1 MKKITIAGSVLTD
14 IVKMID
20 VFPQKGMLTNIT
32 SIRQSVGGCVPNTGI
47 DLKRLAPEI
56 AVKGVGRVGNDANGK
71 YLRDVLESN
80 GLAVRFIED
89 ETLPTSF
96 SDVMTQKNGERTF
109 FHARGANVAFCAED
123 IIENDLDCDLFH
135 LGYLLLLDGLD
146 EADAEFGTVAARILN
161 NVKKRGVKT
170 AIDTVSAEGGKFRRI
185 VGAALPYVDYA
196 VMNEIEASQVTGIP
210 LREGEKLLTE
220 NLKDACAGLIKLGV
234 SEKAVIHCPE
244 LGCGMDKNGKYTVVP
259 SLKLPAGYIVGSV
272 GAGDAFC
279 AGMLYSFLADLSMEE
294 GLQIASL
301 TAACNLS
308 SDDSIGGARS
318 LAETLKLEQ
327 KFERRKI

>member
-20 VFPQKGMLTNIT
+20 VYPQKGNLTNIT

-56 AVKGVGRVGNDANGK
+56 SVRGVGRIGNDANGE
-71 YLRDVLESN
+71 YVRGMLEKN
-80 GLAVRFIED
+80 GLEARFIVD
-89 ETLPTSF
+89 DVRPTSF

-109 FHARGANVAFCAED
+109 FHARGANTVFSADD
-123 IIENDLDCDLFH
+123 IIESDMDCDLFH
-135 LGYLLLLDGLD
+135 LGYLLLLD
-146 EADAEFGTVAARILN
+146 AMDAEDKEYGTVAARLLHD
-161 NVKKRGVKT
+161 VKARGVKT
-170 AIDTVSAEGGKFRRI
+170 AIDTVSCEGSQFRRV

-196 VMNEIEASQVTGIP
+196 VMNEVEASAVTGVE
-210 LREGEKLLTE
+210 LRKGDKLIIE

-244 LGCGMDKNGKYTVVP
+244 LGCGMDKNGKFTVVP
-259 SLKLPAGYIVGSV
+259 SLQLPQGYIIGAV

-279 AGMLYSFLADLSMEE
+279 SGMLYSFLTDLSMEE

-301 TAACNLS
+301 AAACNLS

-318 LAETLKLEQ
+318 LKETLELEN
-327 KFERRKI
+327 KFTRKKI